1 MLSETV
7 LFGYIL
13 VVWYCTIAL
22 PVQPVVCHVQK
33 PANILWTQE
42 DNSWRIID
50 FGCTVPIGAVE
61 KPVFTLRYA
70 APESVLSMQQ
80 KATVTAHP
88 SQDVWAIGVIAF
100 EMMSGEPLFP
110 LGSTSE
116 QVQQILLGKLPFPH
130 EDNPN
135 VWRKVGKLK
144 ELVHRMRS
152 RDASQRPSAAEVTAK
167 VDAMADMTGATMMAF
182 NKTST
187 PQPLVMHDTTVTN
200 STS

>member
-1 MLSETV
+1 M
-7 LFGYIL
+7 
-13 VVWYCTIAL
+13 VVRYCTIAL
-22 PVQPVVCHVQK
+22 PVQLVVCHVQK

-80 KATVTAHP
+80 KTTVTAHP
-88 SQDVWAIGVIAF
+88 SQDVWAIGVLAF

-116 QVQQILLGKLPFPH
+116 QVQQILLDKLPFPH

-144 ELVHRMRS
+144 ELVQRMLS
-152 RDASQRPSAAEVTAK
+152 RDASQRPSAAEVSAR
-167 VDAMADMTGATMMAF
+167 VDALAEMTGATLMAF
-182 NKTST
+182 GPQNNKTPTQEMLAVHESIA
-187 PQPLVMHDTTVTN
+187 TN